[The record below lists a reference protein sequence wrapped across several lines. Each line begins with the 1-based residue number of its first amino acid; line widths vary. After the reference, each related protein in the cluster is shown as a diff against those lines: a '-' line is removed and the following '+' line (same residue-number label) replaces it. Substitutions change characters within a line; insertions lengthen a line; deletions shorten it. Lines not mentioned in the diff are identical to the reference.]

1 MIPVNFPEQNC
12 ICRREGCM
20 DLATSRKYNYEFA
33 SIESTSCWEFTDEEL
48 VQILKDINSGKRPCV
63 YLSVISGQPPVS
75 LFMRGEK

>member
-1 MIPVNFPEQNC
+1 MIPVSFPEQNC

-20 DLATSRKYNYEFA
+20 DLPTFRKYNYEFA

-48 VQILKDINSGKRPCV
+48 VQILKDINSGKRPCI

-75 LFMRGEK
+75 LFMREEK

>member
-12 ICRREGCM
+12 ICRRDGCM
-20 DLATSRKYNYEFA
+20 DLPTFRKYNYEFA
-33 SIESTSCWEFTDEEL
+33 SMESTSCWEFSDEDVTQL
-48 VQILKDINSGKRPCV
+48 LKVIESGKRPCV